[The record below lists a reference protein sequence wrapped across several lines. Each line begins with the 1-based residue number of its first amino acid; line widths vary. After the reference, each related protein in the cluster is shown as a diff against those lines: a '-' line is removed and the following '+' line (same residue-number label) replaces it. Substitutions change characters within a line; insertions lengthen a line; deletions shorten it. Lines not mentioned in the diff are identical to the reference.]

1 MFIKFLKICSDSF
14 LSTLD
19 RAELCGGGGGER
31 GQICVLTHT
40 CCQGFE
46 YIKLASQIQQQHQ

>member
-1 MFIKFLKICSDSF
+1 MF

-19 RAELCGGGGGER
+19 RAKLCGGGGGER
-31 GQICVLTHT
+31 GQICVLTDT

>member
-1 MFIKFLKICSDSF
+1 MFIKIKFVGFMF

-19 RAELCGGGGGER
+19 RAKLCGGGGER
-31 GQICVLTHT
+31 GQICVLTAT

-46 YIKLASQIQQQHQ
+46 YIKLASQKQQQHQ